1 MKRLEGKAAIVT
13 GGGQGIGRAIAETFA
28 REGAMVWIPDIRK
41 ENADAVA
48 ADICGKGGQA
58 WGDLCDVADEASVQ
72 AMMSRA
78 VAKMGKL
85 DILVNNAGIELLKSI
100 EEITVAEWDR
110 VMAVNV
116 GGIFLCCKYALPY
129 FKKQGK
135 GNIINM
141 GSCAGYIGAS
151 FQTLYCASKGAVH
164 QFTKALAL
172 ECGPAGV
179 KVNAIAPGGVNTPML
194 DYLETEYKKRGID
207 VKSGLNTLYG
217 GVEQPQDIADV
228 ALFLA
233 SDESRTVHGA
243 ALLVDGGYTAA

>member
-1 MKRLEGKAAIVT
+1 MKLEGKSALVT
-13 GGGQGIGRAIAETFA
+13 GGGGGIGRGIVLCLAEEGADIAVVDIDLARAEAIA
-28 REGAMVWIPDIRK
+28 R
-41 ENADAVA
+41 
-48 ADICGKGGQA
+48 
-58 WGDLCDVADEASVQ
+58 EASRFGRRCIPVRVDVSQ
-72 AMMSRA
+72 PEQITRMIETSI
-78 VAKMGKL
+78 KEFGKL